1 MNFATWLVPSA
12 CSLIAAV
19 ISKRI
24 IPSIILGISIG
35 CFLKAD
41 SNLLK
46 MIDLI
51 SYYISGAITDES
63 NVTVVIFLFCFG
75 ALTEIIKLGGGISGF
90 AKFVQKFIHSE
101 QGTYISVWLATP
113 LTFLDCCFHAISTG
127 IIAKTLQKSRQASI
141 DRLSLIINI
150 TSSQLVP
157 LIPVATTY
165 VAYILGILTPALMQ
179 FNSTI
184 NPYTLYLQSIPYNFY
199 SIIMVFFSILLTFF
213 NFQPVR
219 FLQPAYKKLAPAA
232 GEHQTSEAEHQH
244 VFEEKLPPRI
254 LNLLLPLLFLLSFVA
269 YLIERS
275 GITNGAGSL
284 FQAMIR
290 ADYNQAILSATLT
303 TIVLTVLFFTFQ
315 KIPLKK
321 IETAFF
327 AGGTELLPPIIIII
341 LAWSLTALSQDLGFY
356 DAMNTMSLSY
366 FPPQFIPFMLFIIS
380 GVTSYFI
387 GSSWATW
394 ALLLPAAVSIGIH
407 ANLPL
412 IVGSVIAGG
421 SIGDSISFLG
431 EEPILV
437 ASVMEIPLADHI
449 RYISPYGI
457 AAAFLSAVGYLLAGY
472 LG

>member
-1 MNFATWLVPSA
+1 MNFVVWLVPSV
-12 CSLIAAV
+12 CSLLAAI

-24 IPSIILGISIG
+24 IPSIILGISVG

-41 SNLLK
+41 GNILK
-46 MIDLI
+46 AIDLI
-51 SYYISGAITDES
+51 SYYISRAITDES
-63 NVTVVIFLFCFG
+63 NVTVIIFLFCFG

-90 AKFVQKFIHSE
+90 AKIVQKFIHSE
-101 QGTYISVWLATP
+101 RGAYISVWLATP

-127 IIAKTLQKSRQASI
+127 TIAKTLQKNHHVSI
-141 DRLSLIINI
+141 DRLSFIINI
-150 TSSQLVP
+150 TSSQLIP

-165 VAYILGILTPALMQ
+165 VAYVLGILTPVLMQ
-179 FNSTI
+179 YNISV

-199 SIIMVFFSILLTFF
+199 SIIMVLFSFLLTFF
-213 NFQPVR
+213 NFQHVS
-219 FLQPAYKKLAPAA
+219 FLQPAYKKSTPPK

-254 LNLLLPLLFLLSFVA
+254 INLLLPLLFLLSFVI

-275 GITNGAGSL
+275 GITNGATSL

-290 ADYNQAILSATLT
+290 ADYDQAILSATLT
-303 TIVLTVLFFTFQ
+303 TIALTVLFFSLQ
-315 KIPLKK
+315 KIPIKK

-341 LAWSLTALSQDLGFY
+341 LAWSLTTLSQDLGFY
-356 DAMNTMSLSY
+356 YAMNTMSLNY
-366 FPPQFIPFMLFIIS
+366 LPLQFTPLILFIIS
-380 GVTSYFI
+380 GITSYFI

-394 ALLLPAAVSIGIH
+394 ALLLPIAVSIGIH
-407 ANLPL
+407 GNLPL
-412 IVGSVIAGG
+412 IIGSVIAGG

-437 ASVMEIPLADHI
+437 ASIMEIPLTQHI
-449 RYISPYGI
+449 RYISPYGV
-457 AAAFLSAVGYLLAGY
+457 AAAFLSAIGYLFAGY
-472 LG
+472 LA